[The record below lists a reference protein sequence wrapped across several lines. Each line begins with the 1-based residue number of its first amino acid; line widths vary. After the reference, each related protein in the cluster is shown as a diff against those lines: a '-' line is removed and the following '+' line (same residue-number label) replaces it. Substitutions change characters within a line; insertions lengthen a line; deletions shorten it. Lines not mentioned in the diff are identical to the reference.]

1 MHADL
6 LDRAFLGRLPEPS
19 PPRPRAAVPAVDLPS
34 AGAVTAAHDSPAAV
48 TVPATDEPSSQT
60 DAGVVQLLIEMAADE
75 WQAVADAV
83 ERAAGAADRPEGG
96 GGFVLAIV
104 SKRPG
109 DGCTTFTRVLGEVL
123 RGRGHDVVVTTPGE
137 TARRGAAEGGIPS
150 GIALLDA
157 GAWFGTGAIRRE
169 RAEALAG
176 ACDAAILLRRAD
188 RASAAAFARA
198 IAVSGV
204 KVLGE
209 VATFSRGVF
218 DDTEAT
224 ES

>member
-1 MHADL
+1 MPADL

-19 PPRPRAAVPAVDLPS
+19 PPRPHAAAAALDLPS
-34 AGAVTAAHDSPAAV
+34 PESVAAHDASPAVVTAPAV
-48 TVPATDEPSSQT
+48 AGPSLDA
-60 DAGVVQLLIEMAADE
+60 DAGVVQLLIDMAGDE

-83 ERAAGAADRPEGG
+83 ERAVGAADRPEGG
-96 GGFVLAIV
+96 VGFVLAIV
-104 SKRPG
+104 AKRPG
-109 DGCTTFTRVLGEVL
+109 DGCTTFTRALAEVL
-123 RGRGHDVVVTTPGE
+123 RGRGHHVALTPSGE
-137 TARRGAAEGGIPS
+137 MARGGAADGSGRGGIV
-150 GIALLDA
+150 LLDA

-176 ACDAAILLRRAD
+176 MCDAAILLRRAD

-209 VATFSRGVF
+209 VATFSRGTF
-218 DDTEAT
+218 DDMEAT